1 MPAHLP
7 APLTLPRCQPF
18 PAVDLR
24 GLDLDKLIS
33 IERGS
38 IDLYPAP
45 SSSASDGDK
54 AAAAAT
60 RALLPPGR
68 GLNQPALLT
77 FRRMV
82 VKKPDDQKLVAAF
95 RKRLQEASERM
106 GGVFVH
112 YDPREAVWMLK
123 LDAWQ

>member
-1 MPAHLP
+1 M
-7 APLTLPRCQPF
+7 C
-18 PAVDLR
+18 
-24 GLDLDKLIS
+24 

-38 IDLYPAP
+38 IGLYPAP
-45 SSSASDGDK
+45 AGSSGDG
-54 AAAAAT
+54 AAAAA
-60 RALLPPGR
+60 RKLPPAGH

-77 FRRMV
+77 FRRMA
-82 VKKPDDQKLVAAF
+82 VKKPDDQKLVSAF

-112 YDPREAVWMLK
+112 YDPKEAVWMLK